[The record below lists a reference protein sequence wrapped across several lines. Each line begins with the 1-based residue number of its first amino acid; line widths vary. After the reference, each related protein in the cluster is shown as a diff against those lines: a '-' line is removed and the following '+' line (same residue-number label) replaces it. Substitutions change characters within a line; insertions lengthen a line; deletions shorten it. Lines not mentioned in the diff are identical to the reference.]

1 MPKLFSILTMLLLI
15 SCMTNKRINYT
26 VLGLGDSITE
36 GKGDN
41 KSYLLPLKHKLDSA
55 GYAIEFI
62 GPNAHQS
69 DSAYIMNAGF
79 SGKNAEYLDTQIDS
93 IYSLY
98 TADIVLLHAGHNHF
112 ASENPIEGIIA
123 AHKSIILKITKIN
136 PRVKIFVAQVIPAGK
151 LPKYSYSPELNEQIQ
166 LLIAQMKSQGLPVT
180 LVDQS
185 KDFNWET
192 HCLPDK
198 VHPNDKGS
206 ALMATEWFLAIDQ
219 KLKNAQ

>member
-112 ASENPIEGIIA
+112 ASEHPIEGIIA
-123 AHKSIILKITKIN
+123 AHKSIILKITEMN
-136 PRVKIFVAQVIPAGK
+136 PRVKIFVAQVITAGK
-151 LPKYSYSPELNEQIQ
+151 LPKYSYIPALNEQIRS
-166 LLIAQMKSQGLPVT
+166 LGAQMKERGLPVT
-180 LVDQS
+180 LVDQA
-185 KDFNWET
+185 KDFNWEI

-198 VHPNDKGS
+198 VHPKDEG
-206 ALMATEWFLAIDQ
+206 AELMATEWFMAIDQ
-219 KLKNAQ
+219 ELKNAQ